1 LIGEGDTGGEVD
13 KNNTGGGEVTS
24 RRCSMWQNIAYILIV
39 LGFLTLIGWAVK
51 GFFLED
57 TIPMAIRVAV
67 GIIGVGVIILL
78 IVAIRDRM
86 KKAKT
91 DDFKGVER

>member
-1 LIGEGDTGGEVD
+1 
-13 KNNTGGGEVTS
+13 
-24 RRCSMWQNIAYILIV
+24 MWQNIAYILIG

-57 TIPMAIRVAV
+57 TIPVAIRVAV
-67 GIIGVGVIILL
+67 GIMGVGVIILL
-78 IVAIRDRM
+78 IVAIRDRL

-91 DDFKGVER
+91 EDFKGVEQ